1 MQFYFLVE
9 NAEQKLDAYALISL
23 YGPPDADMLEDS
35 YHTLWACTYNGDDSL
50 EVIPVSEIISV
61 VSMQPLPP
69 KAGDPENLWFVVEKS
84 GLDDIEVTGYV
95 DEL

>member
-1 MQFYFLVE
+1 LVE

-23 YGPPDADMLEDS
+23 YGPLDADMLEDS

-61 VSMQPLPP
+61 ISMQPLPP
-69 KAGDPENLWFVVEKS
+69 KVGDPENLWFVVEKL

-95 DEL
+95 DEI